1 MRHLRQAAA
10 VLRQQL
16 DRRLVKLL
24 HVFHE
29 HARSSNR
36 HGAVQYDGNILHA
49 PFLPKLI
56 KIIEQGLRASDS
68 KSWDDEIAAALHR
81 VLHGFQEGCFLIV
94 ELMQAITVCRLKQQI
109 IRPFDD
115 RRVFNDGLIG
125 LT

>member
-1 MRHLRQAAA
+1 M
-10 VLRQQL
+10 LRQQL

-24 HVFHE
+24 HVLHE

-36 HGAVQYDGNILHA
+36 HGAVQNNGHILHA

-56 KIIEQGLRASDS
+56 KIIEQGLRAPNG
-68 KSWDDEIAAALHR
+68 KGRNDEIAAALHR
-81 VLHGFQEGCFLIV
+81 ILHSFQEGCFLIV

-115 RRVFNDGLIG
+115 RRVFDDGLIG

>member
-16 DRRLVKLL
+16 YRRLIKLL

-36 HGAVQYDGNILHA
+36 HGAVQNDRNILHA

-68 KSWDDEIAAALHR
+68 KSRDDEIAAALHR
-81 VLHGFQEGCFLIV
+81 VLHGF
-94 ELMQAITVCRLKQQI
+94 
-109 IRPFDD
+109 
-115 RRVFNDGLIG
+115 
-125 LT
+125 